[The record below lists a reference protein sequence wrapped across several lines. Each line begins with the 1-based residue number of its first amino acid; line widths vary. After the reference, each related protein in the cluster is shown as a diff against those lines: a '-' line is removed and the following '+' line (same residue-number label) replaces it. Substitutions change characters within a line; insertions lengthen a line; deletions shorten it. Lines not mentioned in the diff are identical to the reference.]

1 LPATTD
7 AYLLP
12 LRRLAYRN
20 RVEIYSI
27 GTRVRLAQ
35 PTAALREQQLDE
47 LRKWLDVA
55 QKVGATHVR
64 VFGGAK
70 PDGATLEEAIGF
82 AAETLQRSAGYATD
96 SGLVMV

>member
-1 LPATTD
+1 MF
-7 AYLLP
+7 P
-12 LRRLAYRN
+12 LRRLAYKN
-20 RVEIYSI
+20 RVEIYGI

-35 PTAALREQQLDE
+35 PTIELRDQQLDE

-70 PDGATLEEAIGF
+70 PDGASLESG
-82 AAETLQRSAGYATD
+82 QRVCS
-96 SGLVMV
+96 